1 MTTKSK
7 LGAAP
12 TAPSVL
18 NATSDDNYTIDQ
30 YDITSGLTLIIPQYA
45 GAANGDLVMVHWG
58 DYHQQFAI
66 SNIAELPMEIDVLND
81 FPPVYHADGTY
92 DVYYVVTDKYQNQTE
107 SDHLSLIIATGES
120 VATLP
125 APVVPDAAP
134 GYINYNAASDGVA
147 VDITYTPMTA
157 GDSITLIMKGYDDA
171 ADLLKADIEYP
182 YTITAADA
190 KAGTVE
196 IDLITLADMQQI
208 GEDAYAL
215 FWYTVAPADG
225 SAVETS
231 ETFQTIVDVVPPG
244 AK

>member
-1 MTTKSK
+1 MTTKLK
-7 LGAAP
+7 LGATPA
-12 TAPSVL
+12 APSVL
-18 NATSDDNYTIDQ
+18 NATSEDNYTIDQ
-30 YDITSGLTLIIPQYA
+30 YDITSGLTLIIPQYD
-45 GAANGDLVMVHWG
+45 GAKNNDLVMVHWG
-58 DYHQQFAI
+58 DYQQQFAI
-66 SNIAELPMEIDVLND
+66 SDKAELPLEIDVLND
-81 FPPVYHADGTY
+81 FPPVYHADGNY
-92 DVYYVVTDKYQNQTE
+92 DVYYVVTDQYQNQNE
-107 SDHLSLIIATGES
+107 SEHLPLIIATGES

-134 GYINYNAASDGVA
+134 GYINYDAASDGVI

-157 GDSITLIMKGYDDA
+157 GDSITLIMKGYDNQA
-171 ADLLKADIEYP
+171 NLLKADVEYS
-182 YTITAADA
+182 YTVTAADA

-196 IDLITLADMQQI
+196 TNLITLADMQEI

-225 SAVETS
+225 SALETS

>member
-12 TAPSVL
+12 AAPSVL
-18 NATSDDNYTIDQ
+18 NATSEDNYTIDQ
-30 YDITSGLTLIIPQYA
+30 YDITSGLVLTIPRYE
-45 GAANGDLVMVHWG
+45 GAENGDLVMVHWG
-58 DYHQQFAI
+58 DYQQQYAI
-66 SNIAELPMEIDVLND
+66 SNIAELPLEIDVLND
-81 FPPVYHADGTY
+81 FPPVYHADGNY
-92 DVYYVVTDKYQNQTE
+92 DVYYVVTDHYQNHTE
-107 SDHLSLIIATGES
+107 SDHLPLIIATGEP

-134 GYINYNAASDGVA
+134 GYINYDAASDGVE
-147 VDITYTPMTA
+147 VDITYTPMAA
-157 GDSITLIMKGYDDA
+157 GDAITLIMKGYDNEA
-171 ADLLKADIEYP
+171 NIEKADIEYP
-182 YTITAADA
+182 YTVTAADA
-190 KAGTVE
+190 LAGTVKTN
-196 IDLITLADMQQI
+196 LITLADMQQI

-225 SAVETS
+225 SANETS